1 MPRFVPRAVAL
12 SALVFLGGCVLT
24 GCGSIAGSTNMLSD
38 ERLKSEAAGALGL
51 SPSDLTLL
59 NRRTEGTNTF
69 YSVKGRDGR
78 EYSCTL
84 NGGNLLSFGMTN
96 PPSCN
101 RRGG

>member
-1 MPRFVPRAVAL
+1 MAHNIHTQAFTLAAL
-12 SALVFLGGCVLT
+12 LALAGCS
-24 GCGSIAGSTNMLSD
+24 SIAQSTNNLSD

-51 SPSDLTLL
+51 QPDQLTLL

-69 YSVKGRDGR
+69 YAVKGRDGK

-101 RRGG
+101 RKAG

>member
-1 MPRFVPRAVAL
+1 MAHNIHTQAL
-12 SALVFLGGCVLT
+12 ALAALLTLGGCS
-24 GCGSIAGSTNMLSD
+24 SIAQSTNNLSD

-51 SPSDLTLL
+51 QPSQLTLL

-69 YSVKGRDGR
+69 YAVKGQDGK

-101 RRGG
+101 RKSG